1 MGTAEATTT
10 AATSTTTTTPAPRGL
25 RNPLSMTSRSLP
37 TSCSSYSQPTTPT
50 MLPPLPGEV
59 TLDSIT
65 VRWEAPQR
73 LPEEATHIS
82 YTLVYASEAENEHF
96 IPNIHDTTIVIEGL
110 TMDTPYTFQAKV
122 LTSEGASE
130 FSRTLT
136 IKTMSNQTD
145 LGRFEDQVMDV
156 LNGLKEEAAK
166 KSIFCS
172 SRALFDAD
180 AGGIITYDKVFLESS
195 TIPTAGMDAASG
207 KFVAG
212 EAGSYMVSF
221 SMEMGMDPGQIQNI
235 WVQKQGEEVA
245 GSRMTGKS
253 SVDVF
258 FGLFD
263 NGSKDFVVELQK
275 DDELNL
281 FAEASSS
288 LDLRNI
294 VFCVQSLKVKKVE

>member
-1 MGTAEATTT
+1 M
-10 AATSTTTTTPAPRGL
+10 
-25 RNPLSMTSRSLP
+25 
-37 TSCSSYSQPTTPT
+37 
-50 MLPPLPGEV
+50 
-59 TLDSIT
+59 
-65 VRWEAPQR
+65 
-73 LPEEATHIS
+73 
-82 YTLVYASEAENEHF
+82 
-96 IPNIHDTTIVIEGL
+96 
-110 TMDTPYTFQAKV
+110 
-122 LTSEGASE
+122 
-130 FSRTLT
+130 
-136 IKTMSNQTD
+136 
-145 LGRFEDQVMDV
+145 
-156 LNGLKEEAAK
+156 
-166 KSIFCS
+166 
-172 SRALFDAD
+172 FDAD

-235 WVQKQGEEVA
+235 WVQKQGGEEVA

-263 NGSKDFVVELQK
+263 NGSKDVVVELQK